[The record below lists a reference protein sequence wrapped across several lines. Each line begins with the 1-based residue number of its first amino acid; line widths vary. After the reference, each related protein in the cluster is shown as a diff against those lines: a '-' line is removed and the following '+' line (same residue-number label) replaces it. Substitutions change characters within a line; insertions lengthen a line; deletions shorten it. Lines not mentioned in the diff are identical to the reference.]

1 MLGKLLHQNWLLKK
15 SLSKNTTNSKID
27 QLYNYGINSG
37 AIGGKLLGAGGGG
50 FLLFFVD
57 NKNQKRFKNKFFNKK
72 IIDFN
77 FYEKGTEI
85 VKI

>member
-1 MLGKLLHQNWLLKK
+1 MLGKILHQNWLLKK

-57 NKNQKRFKNKFFNKK
+57 NKNQKKDLKINSLIKK
-72 IIDFN
+72 L
-77 FYEKGTEI
+77 
-85 VKI
+85 